1 MAHFA
6 QLDSN
11 NKVLQVIVIDNNVTH
26 DQDGVEQE
34 ELGIAFCK
42 SLFGQDTN
50 WKQTSYNG
58 NIRGLFASVGHE
70 YHPDIDAFMAPQP
83 HAGFILDKENLVWVA
98 PIEEPEFNALTHQ
111 CYWSDEE
118 NNWVVEARQSAIEES
133 TND

>member
-11 NKVLQVIVIDNNVTH
+11 NKVIQVIVIDNDVTH

-50 WKQTSYNG
+50 WRQTSYNG
-58 NIRGLFASVGHE
+58 NQKRLFASVGFE

-98 PIEEPEFNALTHQ
+98 PIKEPEFNALTHQ
-111 CYWSDEE
+111 CYWSDKE
-118 NNWVVEARQSAIEES
+118 NNWVVKERQLTIEG
-133 TND
+133 N